1 MPAHQTRIAVLLVAY
16 VLGCGAL
23 LGLGVS
29 GGVQPPALVPVAIEL
44 ADMNGRLPIEL
55 AADGAAALAGPVRP
69 LVDGWAQLGSGAAGL
84 SREVA
89 PTVDVDRWFRNE
101 IALLTMEFAFVQGA
115 VAETRSAMLHAD
127 GDHAD
132 HVESADHSTA
142 NNASNQPVEV
152 PPVAAA
158 DAMVAAS
165 APSPPI
171 VASPSERGIA
181 ALATMPVTP
190 AELGYT
196 ITFRGPDPAFKG
208 LTYPHAH
215 HIDIFVRPSWS
226 DHELAHVVAHEL
238 GHAVDVA
245 RNDLADHN
253 RWRAARSIPAEI
265 GWWADA
271 FAADLETPGG
281 DFAEC
286 FAAWA
291 LDEPKAAT
299 TPFGS
304 CAGTAE
310 LMQELVHG

>member
-1 MPAHQTRIAVLLVAY
+1 MPAHQTRIAVLLIAY

-69 LVDGWAQLGSGAAGL
+69 
-84 SREVA
+84 
-89 PTVDVDRWFRNE
+89 
-101 IALLTMEFAFVQGA
+101 
-115 VAETRSAMLHAD
+115 
-127 GDHAD
+127 
-132 HVESADHSTA
+132 
-142 NNASNQPVEV
+142 
-152 PPVAAA
+152 
-158 DAMVAAS
+158 
-165 APSPPI
+165 
-171 VASPSERGIA
+171 
-181 ALATMPVTP
+181 
-190 AELGYT
+190 
-196 ITFRGPDPAFKG
+196 
-208 LTYPHAH
+208 H

>member
-1 MPAHQTRIAVLLVAY
+1 MPAHQTRIAVLLIAY

-69 LVDGWAQLGSGAAGL
+69 LVDGWAQLGNGAAGL
-84 SREVA
+84 THEVA
-89 PTVDVDRWFRNE
+89 PSVDVDRWFRNE

-115 VAETRSAMLHAD
+115 VAEARSAMLHAD

-132 HVESADHSTA
+132 HAHHSTA
-142 NNASNQPVEV
+142 DDAVEV
-152 PPVAAA
+152 PPVAVA
-158 DAMVAAS
+158 DAMAS
-165 APSPPI
+165 ASTPSAPI

-196 ITFRGPDPAFKG
+196 ITFQGPDPAFKG

-271 FAADLETPGG
+271 FARDLDTPGG

-291 LDEPKAAT
+291 MGEPQAPT

-304 CAGTAE
+304 CAGTAS